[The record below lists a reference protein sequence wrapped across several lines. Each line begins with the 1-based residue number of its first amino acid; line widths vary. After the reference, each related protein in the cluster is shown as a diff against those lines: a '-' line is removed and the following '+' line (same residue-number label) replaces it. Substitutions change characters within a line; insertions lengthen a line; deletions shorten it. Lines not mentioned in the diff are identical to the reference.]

1 MQKVVNFTGGA
12 MPTGSYINGQWI
24 HPQSERLVRNI
35 NPADPDEV
43 IAEFPAA
50 TAVDVQRAIE
60 AAEAAFRDWK
70 NTPGPERGRV
80 IWRAANIAR
89 QRVDEIARIMTL
101 EEGKILKEA
110 KGEALKGISLLE
122 FYAGEG
128 FRIHGKTLPS
138 EARDTFTYTIRRPL
152 GVVGLISPWNFPW
165 AIPVW
170 KSAPALVAGNTV
182 VFKPAELTPATAA
195 LMTEIYEEAGL
206 PPGVFNL
213 VVGSGSV
220 VGEAIV
226 NAPAIRAVSFTGSNA
241 VGSALYVK
249 AAARGIK
256 ATCEMGGKNAV
267 IVLPD
272 ADLDKAATAIH
283 GGAFGST
290 GQRCTATSRVIAHP
304 TVKDGLLE
312 RLVDKAEKIKV
323 GPGLDETVDM
333 GPAVDE
339 KQWQTDLEYIQ
350 LAQNEGARLV
360 TGGKRPAHLPKG
372 FFVEPTIFDN
382 VRPEMRLFR
391 EEVFGPVLA
400 ISTANSLEE
409 AIKFANS
416 VEYGLTTSI
425 FTQNIDTVLRFI
437 EEVETGM
444 IHVNEPTIGGEAQLP
459 FGGTKSTGVGERE
472 MAEEGLNFFTEIKTV
487 FINYSGR
494 AERLMIR

>member
-1 MQKVVNFTGGA
+1 MR
-12 MPTGSYINGQWI
+12 TGSYINGQWVQ
-24 HPQSERLVRNI
+24 PQSERLVRNI
-35 NPADPDEV
+35 NPADPSEV
-43 IAEFPAA
+43 LAEFPAA
-50 TAVDVQRAIE
+50 TAADAQRAIE
-60 AAEAAFRDWK
+60 AAEAAFGDWK

-89 QRVDEIARIMTL
+89 QRADEIARTMTR

-110 KGEALKGISLLE
+110 KGETLKGISLLE

-128 FRIHGKTLPS
+128 FRMHGKTLPS

-152 GVVGLISPWNFPW
+152 GVVGLIAPWNFPW

-182 VFKPAELTPATAA
+182 VFKPAELTPATASLLA
-195 LMTEIYEEAGL
+195 EIYEEAGL

-226 NAPAIRAVSFTGSNA
+226 NHSAIRAVSFTGSNA
-241 VGSALYVK
+241 VGNALYVK
-249 AAARGIK
+249 AATRGIRV
-256 ATCEMGGKNAV
+256 TCEMGGKNAV
-267 IVLPD
+267 IVMPD

-304 TVKDGLLE
+304 TVKEGLLE

-323 GPGLDETVDM
+323 GSGLDETVDM

-339 KQWQTDLEYIQ
+339 KQWKTDLEYIEV
-350 LAQNEGARLV
+350 AKGEGARLV
-360 TGGKRPAHLPKG
+360 TGGKQPAHLERG
-372 FFVEPTIFDN
+372 YFVEPTIFDN
-382 VRPEMRLFR
+382 VTPDMRLFK

-400 ISTANSLEE
+400 VTTANSLQE
-409 AIKFANS
+409 AVDFANS

-425 FTQNIDTVLRFI
+425 FTESIDTVLRFI

-444 IHVNEPTIGGEAQLP
+444 VHVNEPTIGGEAQLP

-472 MAEEGLNFFTEIKTV
+472 MAEEGLNFFTELKTV
-487 FINYSGR
+487 FINYSGK